1 MFLIQARRPLMLAMS
16 GVFLLVTGLTAGVT
30 AQPMSIMMTV
40 GCVESD
46 GRGGFTLTRATDPE
60 AFAVQLPEQPPAD
73 APLGLETIKMV
84 GTLDEF
90 GVATHEGHKVWAKGL
105 LNPGEPNDLLNLI
118 SITHLS
124 PLCE

>member
-1 MFLIQARRPLMLAMS
+1 MSLIQAARVIPWTMF
-16 GVFLLVTGLTAGVT
+16 GVFLFLIGLTSVAI

-46 GRGGFTLTRATDPE
+46 GRGGFTLTRSTDLE
-60 AFAVQLPEQPPAD
+60 ASTIQLPEQPPAD
-73 APLGLETIKMV
+73 APLGSLTIKMV

-118 SITHLS
+118 SLTHLS
-124 PLCE
+124 PSCE

>member
-1 MFLIQARRPLMLAMS
+1 MAA
-16 GVFLLVTGLTAGVT
+16 AGS
-30 AQPMSIMMTV
+30 P
-40 GCVESD
+40 
-46 GRGGFTLTRATDPE
+46 LTRATDLE
-60 AFAVQLPEQPPAD
+60 ATAVQLPEQPPAD
-73 APLGLETIKMV
+73 APLGVLTIRMV

-105 LNPGEPNDLLNLI
+105 LNPAEPNDLLNLI

>member
-1 MFLIQARRPLMLAMS
+1 MSLIQAARVIQWTML
-16 GVFLLVTGLTAGVT
+16 GVFLTAVAT
-30 AQPMSIMMTV
+30 AQPMPIMMTV

-46 GRGGFTLTRATDPE
+46 GRGEFTLTRATELE
-60 AFAVQLPEQPPAD
+60 AISVQLPEQPPAD
-73 APLGLETIKMV
+73 APLGLLTIRMV

-105 LNPGEPNDLLNLI
+105 LNPGEPNELLNLI

>member
-1 MFLIQARRPLMLAMS
+1 MSLLQAARIIQVTLF
-16 GVFLLVTGLTAGVT
+16 GVCLLLTGLTAVAT

-60 AFAVQLPEQPPAD
+60 ALAVQLPEQPPAD
-73 APLGLETIKMV
+73 APLGMLTIRMV

-105 LNPGEPNDLLNLI
+105 LNPGEPNDLLNLV

-124 PLCE
+124 PSCE

>member
-1 MFLIQARRPLMLAMS
+1 MARVLLFTVL
-16 GVFLLVTGLTAGVT
+16 VFLAAGALVGAAT
-30 AQPMSIMMTV
+30 QPLSIMMTV

-46 GRGGFTLTRATDPE
+46 GRGGFTLTRSTDLE
-60 AFAVQLPEQPPAD
+60 ASTIQLPEQPPAD
-73 APLGLETIKMV
+73 AALGSLAIKMV

-124 PLCE
+124 PSCE

>member
-1 MFLIQARRPLMLAMS
+1 MSLIQAARGIQWTMF
-16 GVFLLVTGLTAGVT
+16 GVFLFLTGLTAVAT
-30 AQPMSIMMTV
+30 AQPMSVMTTV

-60 AFAVQLPEQPPAD
+60 AIAVQLPEQPPAD
-73 APLGLETIKMV
+73 APLGVLTIRMV

-105 LNPGEPNDLLNLI
+105 VNPGEPNDLLNLI

-124 PLCE
+124 PSCE